1 MKCMFC
7 EYDTLNFFVNFVHC
21 SIVCHRTAT
30 VSNPKSSKAT
40 TKSKNRNKGKT
51 MALSQQ
57 QKLGSRKTW
66 WSAAF
71 YVLSGC
77 CQPLLVT
84 LLKEAG
90 LADSKCQIYM
100 LFYYILPA
108 ISTLPLLL
116 GDARQSSWPTR
127 RSVFKASGYV

>member
-1 MKCMFC
+1 M
-7 EYDTLNFFVNFVHC
+7 T
-21 SIVCHRTAT
+21 
-30 VSNPKSSKAT
+30 
-40 TKSKNRNKGKT
+40 
-51 MALSQQ
+51 LSQQ
-57 QKLGSRKTW
+57 QKPGSLKTW
-66 WSAAF
+66 WNAAF